1 MSESIK
7 YDYFYGEEATQYS
20 FLKLPCQLI
29 KDEKFRYISNDA
41 KLLYG
46 LLLDRMS
53 LSLRN
58 GWYDEKGRA
67 YIYYTAEEVRKDLN
81 CGNDKA
87 LKTLAELD
95 TNKGVGLIERVK
107 QGQGKPTK
115 IYVKRFVTPTMPAQP
130 TPEPYPPCPTPF
142 LPNWSA
148 TDYPDFHPSDF
159 PTSGSMDEQGDD
171 LDKPECNHTNSN
183 HTDFIQTDL
192 SIHQAAVPLDAMME
206 RLRRREE
213 VWEQIEY
220 PTLKQNYPYD
230 DVDSLS
236 ELMVDVLCSAAP
248 TLRLGGENMPTEAVK
263 SRFRQLDSAHIEYVL
278 DALKNTTT
286 KIYNIRAYLLTA
298 LYNAPVTMGPYY
310 SASVRH
316 DFG

>member
-1 MSESIK
+1 MAEQIQ
-7 YDYFYGEEATQYS
+7 YDYFYGEEAAQYS
-20 FLKLPCQLI
+20 FLKIPCQLI
-29 KDEKFRYISNDA
+29 KGEKFRHISNDA
-41 KLLYG
+41 KLLYAM
-46 LLLDRMS
+46 LLDRMS

-58 GWYDEKGRA
+58 GWYDENGRA

-115 IYVKRFVTPTMPAQP
+115 IYVKRFVTPAVPPQLAP
-130 TPEPYPPCPTPF
+130 KAYPHTPSGT
-142 LPNWSA
+142 
-148 TDYPDFHPSDF
+148 TDPDDPGRQFSDF
-159 PTSGSMDEQGDD
+159 STTGSRENRVDD
-171 LDKPECNHTNSN
+171 LEKPECNQTNQN

-192 SIHQAAVPLDAMME
+192 SIYPAAVPLDAMME

-236 ELMVDVLCSAAP
+236 ELIVDVLCSAAP
-248 TLRLGGENMPTEAVK
+248 TIRLGGESLPREAVQA
-263 SRFRQLDSAHIEYVL
+263 RFRQLDSSHIEYVL

-286 KIYNIRAYLLTA
+286 KIHNIRAYLLTA

-310 SASVRH
+310 AASVRH